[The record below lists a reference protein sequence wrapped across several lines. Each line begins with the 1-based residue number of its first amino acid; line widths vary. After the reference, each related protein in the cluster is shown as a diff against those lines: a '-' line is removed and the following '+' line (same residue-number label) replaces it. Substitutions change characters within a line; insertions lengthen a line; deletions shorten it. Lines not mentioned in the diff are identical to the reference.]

1 MRLHYLFGYSAIKA
15 VLLVVFSC
23 IFLML
28 SLSLA
33 HADDSHSENLQVD
46 EVKTVAMQSE
56 ADFLDEIPNAV
67 SISRLDQAPKDAP
80 SASTIIDREMIRAA
94 GIIDLA
100 EVFRLVPGFY
110 VGTNA
115 GFSFSTNHAVSYH
128 GLSDAYARRMQVLID
143 GRTVYEP
150 LFGGVLWS
158 ELPIVLDD
166 ILRIEITR
174 GPNAASFGANAF
186 LGTINIITLNAAE
199 TQGNRVTLKHGN
211 GRNEAFYRY
220 GGKTEDSH
228 YRINAGYKQD
238 DGLSNRSDGKRTN
251 LLNFQS
257 DYQINPQQNLE
268 FQFGYVQGKRQEGE
282 ISLDPSLFVPRTKDI
297 YNHFELIKWTNK
309 LSADSEFYVQGY
321 HSFGQ
326 SDDDFL
332 SGVLAN
338 PAAPLPPLINN
349 VINIKSKVDSRR
361 YDLEAQHSLKIS
373 RDFRLAWGGSIRL
386 DQLKAPFYLSHSET
400 KEFHL
405 QRLFA
410 QAEFTPHEKLVVNLG
425 TMLEH
430 NDFTGTDGSP
440 RVSINFSPSPQ
451 HTFRFGV
458 STATR
463 TPTYFEEKF
472 NSGIKFPS
480 TNPAVTYLRQ
490 FFADTGGLKPERI
503 LSKELGYM
511 GQFSQASIDLKIFS
525 DEIKDNIYSIRNRA
539 FTFVRPIVR
548 VGSRPISFVNSGE
561 IQINGF
567 ETQIKWQPF
576 TQTQLLA
583 NYARVRIGTSNGAD
597 NDFGDIE
604 ESTPRDTVSLLWNQ
618 QLNGSWNASIAGY
631 YTTPVTALGDG
642 NPVNSNQRWDARVAR
657 SFSLGKTK
665 GEVSLNI
672 QNMFDKHDI
681 EFARYNELR
690 RRAFLNLQL
699 DF

>member
-33 HADDSHSENLQVD
+33 HADDTYSENLQVD

-56 ADFLDEIPNAV
+56 ADFLDEIPNVV

-115 GFSFSTNHAVSYH
+115 GYSFSTNHVVSYH
-128 GLSDAYARRMQVLID
+128 GLSDAYARRMQILID

-158 ELPIVLDD
+158 ELPLVLDD

-174 GPNAASFGANAF
+174 GPNAATFGANAF

-199 TQGNRVTLKHGN
+199 TQGNRVTLNHGN

-220 GGKTEDSH
+220 GGKTENSF

-238 DGLSNRSDGKRTN
+238 DGLSNRDDDKRTN

-257 DYQINPQQNLE
+257 DYRINQQQNVE
-268 FQFGYVQGKRQEGE
+268 FQFGLVQGKRREGE
-282 ISLDPSLFVPRTKDI
+282 ISLDPTLFVPRTKDI
-297 YNHFELIKWTNK
+297 YNHFELIKWTNQ
-309 LSADSEFYVQGY
+309 LSSDNEFYIQGY

-332 SGVLAN
+332 SGTLAN

-349 VINIKSKVDSRR
+349 IINIKSQVDSRR
-361 YDLEAQHSLKIS
+361 FDLEAQHSVKVS
-373 RDFRLAWGGSIRL
+373 PNFRLAWGGSVRL
-386 DQLKAPFYLSHSET
+386 DQIKAPLYVGHRNTE
-400 KEFHL
+400 EFHL
-405 QRLFA
+405 QRLFT
-410 QAEFTPHEKLVVNLG
+410 QAEFTPHEKLVINLG
-425 TMLEH
+425 TMVEH
-430 NDFTGTDGSP
+430 NDFTGTDNAP
-440 RVSINFSPSPQ
+440 RASINFSPMPQ
-451 HTFRFGV
+451 HTFRLGV
-458 STATR
+458 STSTR
-463 TPTYFEEKF
+463 TPTYLEEKYK
-472 NSGIKFPS
+472 SSIKFPS
-480 TNPAVTYLRQ
+480 TNPAAIYLRQ
-490 FFADTGGLKPERI
+490 FFFDKGNLKPERI
-503 LSKELGYM
+503 ISKEIGYM
-511 GQFSQASIDLKIFS
+511 GEFNHASMDLRIFA
-525 DEIKDNIYSIRNRA
+525 DEIKDTVYSQRNTAFVYTPPFRRVGPRP
-539 FTFVRPIVR
+539 FTFI
-548 VGSRPISFVNSGE
+548 NSGE
-561 IQINGF
+561 IQIQGF
-567 ETQIKWQPF
+567 EAQVKWQPF
-576 TQTQLLA
+576 TKTQLLA
-583 NYARVRIGTSNGAD
+583 NYARVKIGTTNGAD
-597 NDFGDIE
+597 KDFKKIE

-657 SFSLGKTK
+657 NFSLGKTK